1 MLLGGVGLAAAGTGA
16 LLWRPTDQGAPHDAY
31 FSALNDLL
39 KKQGPGR
46 PTMLLD
52 LDRINE
58 NIDLIVASVGK
69 DKTYRVVVKSL
80 PSVSLLEHVMARA
93 KSNALMVFHQPFL
106 NEIAEKFPEAD
117 SLLGK
122 PMPVNAAATFYKKV
136 DLTRFNAEEKVQWL
150 VDTPER
156 LAQYQSLAHQLGVKM
171 RLSLEIDVGLHRG
184 GIPNPEAVVP
194 MLTTI
199 GNDPEHL
206 ELSGLMGYEPH
217 LTGLA
222 ATLSH
227 PEVQKVLSVYQGFTQ
242 AVKHSGFELE
252 KLILNGAGSH
262 TLGIYQKDRLMN
274 DLSAGSGVVKPT
286 DFDTHHLSENKPA
299 LFIGTPILKR
309 YDQLMI
315 PGDPWF
321 RGPLQAWNPNMR
333 RLYYIYGGF
342 WKARIV
348 SPQGVADPLYESTNQ
363 SPVTTSVSV
372 DLQVD
377 DYMFMRPTQSEFVM
391 LQFGDLFIFRGN
403 EFVDTWPVFQ
413 QTG

>member
-1 MLLGGVGLAAAGTGA
+1 MLLGGVGLAAAGAGT
-16 LLWRPTDQGAPHDAY
+16 LLWRPKDQGAPHDAY

-52 LDRINE
+52 LDRINA
-58 NIDLIVASVGK
+58 NIDAIVASVGK

-93 KSNALMVFHQPFL
+93 KTNALMVFHQPFL
-106 NEIAEKFPEAD
+106 NEIAEQFPEAD

-122 PMPVNAAATFYKKV
+122 PMPLNAAATFYKKV
-136 DLTRFNAEEKVQWL
+136 DPTRFNAEKKVQWL
-150 VDTPER
+150 IDTPER

-171 RLSLEIDVGLHRG
+171 RLNLEIDVGLHRG
-184 GIPNPEAVVP
+184 GIPHPEAVAP

-199 GNDPEHL
+199 RNDPQHL
-206 ELSGLMGYEPH
+206 ELAGLMGYEPH

-227 PEVQKVLSVYQGFTQ
+227 PEVQKVLSVYRGFTQ
-242 AVKHSGFELE
+242 AVKQAGFELE
-252 KLILNGAGSH
+252 KLTLNGAGSH

-309 YDQLMI
+309 YDKLMI

-321 RGPLQAWNPNMR
+321 GGLLQAWNPNMR

-363 SPVTTSVSV
+363 SPVITSVSV

>member
-1 MLLGGVGLAAAGTGA
+1 MLLGGVGLAAAGAGA
-16 LLWRPTDQGAPHDAY
+16 LLWRPKDQGAPHDAY

-52 LDRINE
+52 LDRINA
-58 NIDLIVASVGK
+58 NIDAIVTSVGK
-69 DKTYRVVVKSL
+69 DKIYRVVVKSL
-80 PSVSLLEHVMARA
+80 PSVPLLEHVMARA
-93 KSNALMVFHQPFL
+93 KTNALMVFHQPFL

-136 DLTRFNAEEKVQWL
+136 DPTRFNAEKKVQWL
-150 VDTPER
+150 IDTPQR

-184 GIPNPEAVVP
+184 GIPNPEAVAP

-199 GNDPEHL
+199 RNDPEHL

-227 PEVQKVLSVYQGFTQ
+227 PEVQKVLANYQGFTQ
-242 AVKHSGFELE
+242 ALKQAGHNIE
-252 KLILNGAGSH
+252 KLTLNGAGSH
-262 TLGIYQKDRLMN
+262 TLGIYQNDRLMN

-286 DFDTHHLSENKPA
+286 DFDTHHLSANKPA

-321 RGPLQAWNPNMR
+321 TGPLQAWNPNMR

-363 SPVTTSVSV
+363 SPVTTSVAV

-391 LQFGDLFIFRGN
+391 LQFCDLFVFRGN
-403 EFVDTWPVFQ
+403 DFVDTWPVFQ